1 MTTQNEPKVI
11 VTDVQKIETR
21 GYGNA
26 GKVALI
32 GAFPTSTIQINSYTG
47 LKEAQND
54 LIGEYT
60 PSTIPEGC
68 VSYGCLAYIFNSNK
82 QSKGPEEVI
91 IVNTNYGA
99 TELSYTIDNAALAAA
114 LIYSQ

>member
-32 GAFPTSTIQINSYTG
+32 GAFPTSTVQINSYTG

-68 VSYGCLAYIFNSNK
+68 VSYGCLPYIFNSNK
-82 QSKGPEEVI
+82 QSNYKIGKGCQHITEKNI
-91 IVNTNYGA
+91 WMTNMY
-99 TELSYTIDNAALAAA
+99 I
-114 LIYSQ
+114 